1 MGDYFA
7 KVPEE
12 VQNHLKQLSGS
23 INLPEG
29 EDALEVLARGW
40 LEKEEHFNKQVSERN
55 LEESDVYAVDEPR
68 GGLIMTQSGSLL
80 TIGPLEDNG
89 RRVEY
94 ASIGLR
100 TDVPERAEKSGST
113 LKGDVVP
120 GESAEFLI
128 GPILKSSP
136 VYKIVVI
143 QDEDLLMDV
152 TQVLADDFIKVNKTL
167 IFE

>member
-1 MGDYFA
+1 MSDYFA

-12 VQNHLKQLSGS
+12 VQNHLKQLAGS

-29 EDALEVLARGW
+29 EDALEVLSRGW
-40 LEKEEHFNKQVSERN
+40 LEKEEYFNSEVSERN
-55 LEESDVYAVDEPR
+55 LEESDVFAVDEAK
-68 GGLIMTQSGSLL
+68 GGLVMTQSGSLL
-80 TIGPLEDNG
+80 TIGPLGEDG
-89 RRVEY
+89 RKVEY

-100 TDVPERAEKSGST
+100 TDVPEKAEKNGSE
-113 LKGDVVP
+113 LKKDIVP

-136 VYKIVVI
+136 VHKIVLI
-143 QDEDLLMDV
+143 QDENLLMNV
-152 TQVLADDFIKVNKTL
+152 TQVLADDFIEVNKTL